1 MPASLEDLPENNAA
15 KETRAM
21 RPVGAIEARLR
32 RAVSSGQTMA
42 MPNAPAAQGAH
53 HPHSTVGG
61 SPTLRTLLE
70 ARRAEGRRFSLEEAI
85 AVVVPVCLDLQR
97 RHQQGERYFV
107 HPSAIAP
114 GADGVARL
122 APALAGPPG
131 HPYDLACL
139 APEVQHAYEPGDA
152 CSTVFAVGAM
162 LYEMLTGMGVGE
174 GMRRPR
180 EIDPSIPESLE
191 VLIGKAIIGDRQ
203 HRPADLGALASA
215 MYHVAPQRSIHPPEI
230 NPAQL
235 DASAELDVDVK
246 FSMLP
251 PTAASTGGR
260 AHADGSGGNGVLAAP
275 RVPRIDGGDPFG
287 GPVIDRTGAAAAQ
300 ARRTADDPTSKLA
313 ALKARLESDPRPRY
327 VVNKDKM
334 DHGPFTAV
342 ELLQQVA
349 SHAFVEHDV
358 LRDEVSGQ
366 QLPIAEWEEFAP
378 FAQQAKLLREKRA
391 EQTAVVRAADAD
403 KKRGIAKSIL
413 AVSFV
418 VALAGVL
425 AVWFFTRRGTR
436 KDDIAVARDRSGS
449 VEVNGDIKG
458 KKRAVAAGGGH
469 AGGGGYSGGMSYEAV
484 LASNNESIT
493 MGESTGPDL
502 TNAQLAAPLRHAQ
515 FVVSCGAPDD
525 MKVQVRVA
533 VRMGVPVGVT
543 VSTTPPSGGV
553 AACID
558 HAVRGIR
565 WPANPKTDFVTTNY

>member
-1 MPASLEDLPENNAA
+1 
-15 KETRAM
+15 
-21 RPVGAIEARLR
+21 
-32 RAVSSGQTMA
+32 MA
-42 MPNAPAAQGAH
+42 MPTAPAVRGAH
-53 HPHSTVGG
+53 LSHSSSVG
-61 SPTLRTLLE
+61 SPTLRSLLE
-70 ARRAEGRRFSLEEAI
+70 ARRSEGRRLSVEEAI
-85 AVVVPVCLDLQR
+85 AVVVPVCLDLQQ
-97 RHQQGERYFV
+97 RHQRGERFLV

-114 GADGVARL
+114 GADGIARL
-122 APALAGPPG
+122 EPSLSAPPS
-131 HPYDLACL
+131 HPFDRACL
-139 APEVQHAYEPGDA
+139 APEVARAFEPGDA
-152 CSTVFAVGAM
+152 CSSVFAVGAI
-162 LYEMLTGMGVGE
+162 LYEMVTGQCVSPT
-174 GMRRPR
+174 MRRPR
-180 EIDPSIPESLE
+180 EIDGALPEALE

-203 HRPADLGALASA
+203 HRPSDLGALASA

-230 NPAQL
+230 SAAQL
-235 DASAELDVDVK
+235 DASAELEVDVK

-251 PTAASTGGR
+251 PRSAQPQG
-260 AHADGSGGNGVLAAP
+260 DVSGVSAVLSAP
-275 RVPRIDGGDPFG
+275 RLPRIDAGDPYG
-287 GPVIDRTGAAAAQ
+287 VPVINHNGGGAKA
-300 ARRTADDPTSKLA
+300 ARRAADDPTSKLA

-342 ELLQQVA
+342 ELLQQIA
-349 SHAFVEHDV
+349 SHAFVEHDG

-366 QLPIAEWEEFAP
+366 QLPVAEWEEFAP
-378 FAQQAKLLREKRA
+378 FAEQAKFLREKRA

-436 KDDIAVARDRSGS
+436 KDDVVVSRDRSGS

-458 KKRAVAAGGGH
+458 KKHAAGAGGGH
-469 AGGGGYSGGMSYEAV
+469 AGGGGGYSGGMSYEAV
-484 LASNNESIT
+484 LATNNESIT
-493 MGESTGPDL
+493 MGGEAAGPDL

-533 VRMGVPVGVT
+533 VRMGVPIGVT
-543 VSTTPPSGGV
+543 VSTTPPSSGV

-558 HAVRGIR
+558 RSVRGIR
-565 WPANPKTDFVTTNY
+565 WAANPKTDFVTTNY